1 PPPFAPAPGA
11 RNAAVTPTRRIVVV
25 ALPDVQA
32 LDVTGPAD
40 VFAAATERTGGD
52 APADAIE
59 GAGPG
64 AAPIASAAGHG
75 TVAAGPLEDVR
86 GPVDTLLVAGGAGA
100 RNATPE
106 VVE

>member
-1 PPPFAPAPGA
+1 M
-11 RNAAVTPTRRIVVV
+11 PTRRIVVV

-52 APADAIE
+52 APAYAIE
-59 GAGPG
+59 VVGPG
-64 AAPIASAAGHG
+64 GAPIATGAGYG
-75 TVAAGPLEDVR
+75 IVPAGALEAVR

-100 RNATPE
+100 RNAAPE
-106 VVE
+106 VV